1 MPRGSRPRR
10 ACYLSR
16 MIAPTHRAYHDDV
29 LADELESVVI
39 AHGRLASAGGAE
51 RPTVVLDRSLFY
63 PEAGGQMADRGT
75 LAGAAVIDVQ
85 VDDDGVVH
93 HVLEGPLPDV
103 GARVAGRI
111 DRARRREHMALHTAQ
126 HMLSRALVDLAKAET
141 VSSRL
146 GDSACTIDVD
156 RDGLGEARVAE
167 AEALVNRLVD
177 EDRPV
182 RAWFPSDEELRA
194 LPLRRA
200 PKQATNIRVVEVRGF
215 DVSPCGGTHVVH
227 TAAVQLVR
235 VVGVERYKGGTRVTF
250 VAGPR
255 ARAMLFEEDR
265 ALRAL
270 ARELVCPP
278 HEVGKQLARVRAEL
292 GATREE
298 LGRYRAVVARV
309 AADEARARAE
319 GDRVVVVLD
328 EGGVEL
334 AKGVA
339 AHLAKE
345 GSLVAVVA
353 VRLEEGLHTIVARG
367 PGASRDCGALLQKLA
382 QAAGGRGGGRPERAE
397 GRLPP
402 GVDLEAAVRAAW
414 G

>member
-1 MPRGSRPRR
+1 MT
-10 ACYLSR
+10 
-16 MIAPTHRAYHDDV
+16 APTLRAYHDDV
-29 LADELESVVI
+29 LADELESVVL
-39 AHGRLASAGGAE
+39 AHGRLPSAGGVE
-51 RPTVVLDRSLFY
+51 RTTVVLDRSLFY
-63 PEAGGQMADRGT
+63 PESGGQMADRGT
-75 LAGAAVIDVQ
+75 LAGAAVLDVQ
-85 VDDDGVVH
+85 VDDEGLVH
-93 HVLEGPLPDV
+93 HVVEGALPAI
-103 GARVAGRI
+103 GARVAARI

-200 PKQATNIRVVEVRGF
+200 PKQSRDVRVVEVQGF

-235 VVGVERYKGGTRVTF
+235 VTGVERYKGGTRVTF
-250 VAGPR
+250 AAGPR

-265 ALRAL
+265 ALRML

-278 HEVGKQLARVRAEL
+278 LEVEKQLARVRGEL
-292 GATREE
+292 GAAREE
-298 LGRYRAVVARV
+298 LGRSRAIVARL
-309 AADEARARAE
+309 AADEARARAD
-319 GDRVVVVLD
+319 GDRVIVLLE

-339 AHLAKE
+339 AHLTKE
-345 GSLVAVVA
+345 GALVAVVGA
-353 VRLEEGLHTIVARG
+353 RIDEGVHVIVARG
-367 PGASRDCGALLQKLA
+367 PGASRDCGALLKGIA

-397 GRLPP
+397 GRLSP
-402 GVDLEAAVRAAW
+402 GADLEAAVRAAW